1 MICHDHKISITG
13 REVPRRDQNRMSLQP
28 QDANKIEV
36 IGDRTRGDLKFYWEF
51 MNYDEQKN
59 DIERVLYVCVA

>member
-1 MICHDHKISITG
+1 MLH
-13 REVPRRDQNRMSLQP
+13 LQP
-28 QDANKIEV
+28 RDANKIEV
-36 IGDRTRGDLKFYWEF
+36 IGDRTRGDLEFYWEF